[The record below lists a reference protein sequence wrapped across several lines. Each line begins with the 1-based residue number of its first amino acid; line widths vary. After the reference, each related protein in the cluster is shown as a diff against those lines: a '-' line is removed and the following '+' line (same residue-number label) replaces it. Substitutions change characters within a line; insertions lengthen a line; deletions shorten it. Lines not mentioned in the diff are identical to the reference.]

1 MRHSS
6 VQGHGLLAAPR
17 PILTLGIASL
27 GLLMAAGAVHA
38 EKLAVTYDI
47 TLAGLS
53 FGRADVAADI
63 SGSRYNL
70 DVNARTTGLAAIT
83 KGAGRAQSSGAIGGM
98 IPNSTGYAM
107 TAQSSD
113 GPRTVRMAMTGGA
126 VRGAEIVPPI
136 DPKPDRV
143 PVTDAHKRGVL
154 DPVSALIMPQTSAN
168 ATDGS
173 NCNRTLPIFD
183 GAARYDIILSYKGS
197 RQVKTKGYEGPVIVC
212 AARYVP
218 QAGHRPERKATQFM
232 ANNRDIEA
240 WLAPVNGTKV
250 LVPYK
255 ISVKTM
261 VGTAVIEA
269 SNFST
274 ATATGSVQ

>member
-1 MRHSS
+1 MRPTSLS
-6 VQGHGLLAAPR
+6 LAAAAAA
-17 PILTLGIASL
+17 ILATVPAQ
-27 GLLMAAGAVHA
+27 A
-38 EKLAVTYDI
+38 EKLAVSYEI
-47 TLAGLS
+47 TLAGLT

-63 SGSRYNL
+63 TSGRYNL

-83 KGAGRAQSSGAIGGM
+83 KGAGRAQSSGAIGGA

-113 GPRTVRMAMTGGA
+113 GPRTVRMSLAGGS
-126 VRGAEIVPPI
+126 VRGAEINPPI
-136 DPKPDRV
+136 EPKADRV

-154 DPVSALIMPQTSAN
+154 DPVSALIMPQTAAN
-168 ATDGS
+168 ATDAG

-183 GAARYDIILSYKGS
+183 GAARYDIVLSYKGV

-218 QAGHRPERKATQFM
+218 QAGHRAERKTTQFM
-232 ANNRDIEA
+232 ANNRDMET

-255 ISVKTM
+255 IAVKTM

-274 ATATGSVQ
+274 ATTTGSVR

>member
-1 MRHSS
+1 MLPAISR
-6 VQGHGLLAAPR
+6 AACTAVV
-17 PILTLGIASL
+17 LVSMTD
-27 GLLMAAGAVHA
+27 AANA

-47 TLAGLS
+47 TLAGLT
-53 FGRADVAADI
+53 FGRADIAADI
-63 SGSRYNL
+63 VGSRYAL

-83 KGAGRAQSSGAIGGM
+83 KGAGRAQANGALGGAI
-98 IPNSTGYAM
+98 PHSTGYAM

-113 GPRTVRMAMTGGA
+113 GPRTVRMALASGS
-126 VRGAEIVPPI
+126 VRGAEIVPPV

-154 DPVSALIMPQTSAN
+154 DPVSALIMPQTAAN
-168 ATDGS
+168 ALDGG

-183 GAARYDIILSYKGS
+183 GAARYDVVLSFKGT
-197 RQVKTKGYEGPVIVC
+197 RQVKTKGYEGPVLVC
-212 AARYVP
+212 AARYIP
-218 QAGHRPERKATQFM
+218 HAGHRSGRKATQFM
-232 ANNRDIEA
+232 AANRDMEA

-255 ISVKTM
+255 IAVKTM

-274 ATATGSVQ
+274 ATTTGSVR